1 MVGIMTIGKGA
12 PQRGAVALGSPA
24 LELWFG
30 VAMTCVAAAMVGLAL
45 SSLVKTN
52 SQIMPLLV
60 VTVMCQLVFS
70 GGAITITGR
79 PVLDQ
84 LSWLLPAR
92 WGYAATAATVDMW
105 ALTPGP
111 MSPKDSH
118 WKHEQSAWLLDI
130 GMLFVLCFLYAGFV
144 RWRIRL
150 RSS

>member
-1 MVGIMTIGKGA
+1 
-12 PQRGAVALGSPA
+12 
-24 LELWFG
+24 
-30 VAMTCVAAAMVGLAL
+30 
-45 SSLVKTN
+45 
-52 SQIMPLLV
+52 
-60 VTVMCQLVFS
+60 
-70 GGAITITGR
+70 
-79 PVLDQ
+79 VLDQ

-118 WKHEQSAWLLDI
+118 WKHEQAAWLLDI

>member
-1 MVGIMTIGKGA
+1 
-12 PQRGAVALGSPA
+12 
-24 LELWFG
+24 
-30 VAMTCVAAAMVGLAL
+30 MTCVAAAMVGLAL